1 MHAAD
6 RLIVALDVPTRD
18 AALALVVAIRPKVR
32 RFKIGLELFSACGP
46 ALVREVLQGGGQ
58 VFLDLKLHDIPNT
71 AARAAVEAARL
82 GVGMFTLHLSG
93 GLMMA
98 RRVVDE
104 VDAHCQIHGD
114 TRPQILGVTVLTSLT
129 EEDLDSLGIARSV
142 DDQVAH
148 LAGLGRQAG
157 LDGIVASP
165 REVRRLRGIVGAQML
180 IVTPGIRPAGADRN
194 DQARTLTPREAIEAG
209 SDYIVVGRPIS
220 AARDPLEAVE
230 NILADMEGR

>member
-1 MHAAD
+1 MNAAD

-18 AALALVVAIRPKVR
+18 AALALVAALRPKAR
-32 RFKIGLELFSACGP
+32 RFKVGLELFSACGP
-46 ALVREVLQGGGQ
+46 PLVREILQGGGQ

-104 VDAHCQIHGD
+104 VETHCQIHRD
-114 TRPQILGVTVLTSLT
+114 PRPQILGVTVLTSLAQ
-129 EEDLDSLGIARSV
+129 EDLEALGISRSV

-148 LAGLGRQAG
+148 LAGMARQAG

-165 REVRRLRGIVGAQML
+165 REVARLREVVGPQML
-180 IVTPGIRPAGADRN
+180 IVTPGIRPLGADRN

-209 SDYIVVGRPIS
+209 SDYIVVGRPIT

-230 NILADMEGR
+230 TLLAEMDGR

>member
-1 MHAAD
+1 MNAAD

-18 AALALVVAIRPKVR
+18 AALALVAALRPKAR
-32 RFKIGLELFSACGP
+32 RFKVGLELFSACGP
-46 ALVREVLQGGGQ
+46 ALVREILQGGGQ

-104 VDAHCQIHGD
+104 VEAHCQIHRD
-114 TRPQILGVTVLTSLT
+114 PRPQILGVTVLTSLAQ
-129 EEDLDSLGIARSV
+129 EDLDALGIARSV
-142 DDQVAH
+142 DEQVAH
-148 LAGLGRQAG
+148 LAGMARQAG

-165 REVRRLRGIVGAQML
+165 REVRRLREVVGPQML
-180 IVTPGIRPAGADRN
+180 IVTPGIRPQGADRN

-209 SDYIVVGRPIS
+209 SDYIVVGRPIT

-230 NILADMEGR
+230 TLIAEMEGR

>member
-1 MHAAD
+1 MQAAE

-18 AALALVVAIRPKVR
+18 AALLLVAALRPKAR

-82 GVGMFTLHLSG
+82 GVGMFTIHLSG

-114 TRPQILGVTVLTSLT
+114 PRPKILGVTVLTSL
-129 EEDLDSLGIARSV
+129 EQEDLAAIGITRSV
-142 DDQVAH
+142 EDQVAH
-148 LAGLGRQAG
+148 LAGMARQAG

-165 REVRRLRGIVGAQML
+165 REVRRLREVVGENL
-180 IVTPGIRPAGADRN
+180 LLVTPGIRPAGAAQN
-194 DQARTLTPREAIEAG
+194 DQARTLTPREAMEAG
-209 SDYIVVGRPIS
+209 SDFIVVGRPIT

-230 NILADMEGR
+230 NVLAEMSGR